1 MGCGERARKR
11 CLATDTHAVPP
22 SHLTSAMRTPCPQT
36 LATLVPHPG
45 LQNPLLDT
53 LDVDTDLLG
62 DLWVFDLQFRR

>member
-1 MGCGERARKR
+1 
-11 CLATDTHAVPP
+11 
-22 SHLTSAMRTPCPQT
+22 MRTPCPQT